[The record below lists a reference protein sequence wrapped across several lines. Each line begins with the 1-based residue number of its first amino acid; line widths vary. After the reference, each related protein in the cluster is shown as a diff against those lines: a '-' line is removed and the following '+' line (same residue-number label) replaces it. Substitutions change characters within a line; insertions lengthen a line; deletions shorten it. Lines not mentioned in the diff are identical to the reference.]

1 MFYVFG
7 YQMVIWSPV
16 PAIYVSTIYTKRVL
30 IYRWL
35 SSVIKRI
42 RYPYEGINYVS
53 NVCQYKLNLCKYIY
67 DLNIVDRW
75 HLCIAYMIHSVGVNL
90 LTWKSPS
97 ILNIAFDR
105 FIIYSYSL
113 KWGLEMNVKPALS
126 FPVNYISNKLVL
138 RN

>member
-1 MFYVFG
+1 
-7 YQMVIWSPV
+7 
-16 PAIYVSTIYTKRVL
+16 
-30 IYRWL
+30 
-35 SSVIKRI
+35 
-42 RYPYEGINYVS
+42 
-53 NVCQYKLNLCKYIY
+53 
-67 DLNIVDRW
+67 
-75 HLCIAYMIHSVGVNL
+75 MIHSVGVNL

-126 FPVNYISNKLVL
+126 FLVNYISNKLVL